1 MSNQELLREK
11 AELVCERCTSADL
24 PQPLFRIA
32 SDFAVNFTWMLE
44 GSTHTLS
51 LYHNQKH
58 QSWKS
63 ISNTDWLRNVVEPV
77 IQPLFEQQQSRMIPT
92 QTQAIAKPDRT
103 ERTSRLQAY
112 FADAFTCLSLL
123 EPFANDNID
132 FSIICHRT
140 REAVK
145 MVLTDPIRS
154 QLDHQALSEALEMP
168 DTTHFSEAKEYLI
181 RCLTLCHI
189 NNAVN

>member
-11 AELVCERCTSADL
+11 AELICERCTSAGL
-24 PQPLFRIA
+24 PQPLFQIA
-32 SDFAVNFTWMLE
+32 SDFAVNFTWRLE

-51 LYHNQKH
+51 LYYNQKH
-58 QSWKS
+58 RSWKS

-77 IQPLFEQQQSRMIPT
+77 IQTLFEQQQSRIVPT
-92 QTQAIAKPDRT
+92 QPQAITKPDRT
-103 ERTSRLQAY
+103 EQAPRLQAY
-112 FADAFTCLSLL
+112 FADAFICLSLL
-123 EPFANDNID
+123 EPFVNDNID

-140 REAVK
+140 REAVR
-145 MVLTDPIRS
+145 MVLSDPIPS

-168 DTTHFSEAKEYLI
+168 DKTHFSDAKEYFI